1 MPTEKPSTNE
11 TPSSNSSGVFDS
23 GKLHQ
28 STPAL
33 VGRLLCQ
40 R

>member
-1 MPTEKPSTNE
+1 MPAEKLSTDE
-11 TPSSNSSGVFDS
+11 TPSSNSSGILDP
-23 GKLHQ
+23 GELHQ